1 MAFRLSAQ
9 NSLRMNEVHPDGDKN
24 LLNTFKAGSDL
35 RSQLNKSKLPNKS
48 MRVTKGLDTMSK
60 EQRRSEQDSLAQ
72 EVAALDHF
80 KVPVTRD
87 KTKNMIENI
96 KLRRRE
102 KHIDTMN
109 RFHEDLDDY
118 KDNLAIIYSSLT
130 NDTEQVMSIKEATME
145 DYFRSCEDDSYLLSR

>member
-1 MAFRLSAQ
+1 M
-9 NSLRMNEVHPDGDKN
+9 
-24 LLNTFKAGSDL
+24 
-35 RSQLNKSKLPNKS
+35 
-48 MRVTKGLDTMSK
+48 
-60 EQRRSEQDSLAQ
+60 
-72 EVAALDHF
+72 AALDHF